1 MYWIFISLILFL
13 FLVYA
18 GMLVIYR
25 SGFKKTALFKVH
37 VEEETPTTK
46 VSIIIPARNEAA
58 NIERCL
64 QSILANDYP
73 TSLLEIIVVDDHSTD
88 KTAEIA
94 AACSP
99 LVKIID
105 LSRYISSPIN
115 SYKKMAIEI
124 AVKQS
129 TGSLIISTDADCS
142 IPTRW
147 IQTIVSF
154 FNIKN
159 SVFIA
164 MPVSL
169 TSSGSFVEKFQVIDF
184 MVLQGITVGAVNNN
198 LHPMCNGANMAYSKE
213 AFEAV
218 NGFEGVSNIASG
230 DDMLLMQKIAQTFPK
245 QIHYLK
251 SDEVLVTTGALP
263 TVKGFL
269 QQRIRWASKA
279 GFYNNSGLNAVL
291 GIVYFFNLF
300 LFMAPFVALFFNP
313 VLKVSAVLSINLFQI
328 WMLLLLMKIIIDSW
342 FFYAVATFFKR
353 KNLLPFFIIAQPF
366 HIAYT
371 VIAGWLGRFGQY
383 QWKGRK
389 VK

>member
-1 MYWIFISLILFL
+1 MYWIFISLIFFL
-13 FLVYA
+13 FIVYA
-18 GMLVIYR
+18 GLLVIYR
-25 SGFKKTALFKVH
+25 SGFKNTALFKAP
-37 VEEETPTTK
+37 VEEVAPTTK
-46 VSIIIPARNEAA
+46 VSIIIPARNEAT

-64 QSILANDYP
+64 QSILANNYL
-73 TSLLEIIVVDDHSTD
+73 TALLEIIVVDDHSTD
-88 KTAEIA
+88 RTAEIA

-105 LSRYISSPIN
+105 LSLHISSPIN

-129 TGSLIISTDADCS
+129 TGSLIISTDADCL
-142 IPTRW
+142 IPPMW

-154 FNIKN
+154 YNIKK
-159 SVFIA
+159 SAFIA

-169 TSSGSFVEKFQVIDF
+169 TSSGGFVEKFQVIDF

-198 LHPMCNGANMAYSKE
+198 IHPMCNGANMAYSKE

-218 NGFEGVSNIASG
+218 NGFEGVSKIASG
-230 DDMLLMQKIAQTFPK
+230 DDMLLMQKIALAFPK
-245 QIHYLK
+245 KIHYLK
-251 SDEVLVTTGALP
+251 SEEVIVRTAALP
-263 TVKGFL
+263 TLKGFL

-279 GFYNNSGLNAVL
+279 GFYKDSGLNAVL

-300 LFMAPFVALFFNP
+300 LFMAPFVALIFNP
-313 VLKVSAVLSINLFQI
+313 VLKVSSVHSINLFQI
-328 WMLLLLMKIIIDSW
+328 WILLLLLKIIIDGW

-353 KNLLPFFIIAQPF
+353 KSLLPFFIIAQPF